1 MTGEER
7 DLIHKL
13 TIRKKQRKW
22 IGHRPSG
29 VLLLRTAI
37 QWKKWMERKQETIY
51 CLCYFYNNFYFISF
65 SHQLALFY
73 FISLF

>member
-7 DLIHKL
+7 DLIEKL

-22 IGHRPSG
+22 IGHRLSG

-37 QWKKWMERKQETIY
+37 Q
-51 CLCYFYNNFYFISF
+51 
-65 SHQLALFY
+65 
-73 FISLF
+73 